1 MDDDDERLT
10 DWGASRRTYYGGDTA
25 DLEIGQK
32 DEDAVAEEALARVQ
46 QREALDALDE
56 DDFALDG
63 DDDDDADEAESGDL
77 FAALGRKGGARK
89 AVDRKAI
96 TQRALEVL
104 EAPVE
109 GAEPSATI
117 LRLLREQQALGL
129 LCDAGFYEL
138 LRAEGI
144 DATQHPIAQRL
155 PIALRSLEASASL
168 SAPETVATPTP
179 TEEAP
184 QEEDDLYAASQE
196 RRRKKRQKYEVKPR
210 FGGWRDELD
219 APAADDRRA
228 ASRAVV
234 RNKGLAPHRTNKYRN
249 PRVKKKIKYAKAVVR
264 RKGQVREM
272 RNEAEGYGGEASGVR
287 KGVGKS
293 RRIT

>member
-1 MDDDDERLT
+1 ME
-10 DWGASRRTYYGGDTA
+10 
-25 DLEIGQK
+25 
-32 DEDAVAEEALARVQ
+32 
-46 QREALDALDE
+46 
-56 DDFALDG
+56 
-63 DDDDDADEAESGDL
+63 
-77 FAALGRKGGARK
+77 
-89 AVDRKAI
+89 
-96 TQRALEVL
+96 
-104 EAPVE
+104 
-109 GAEPSATI
+109 
-117 LRLLREQQALGL
+117 
-129 LCDAGFYEL
+129 
-138 LRAEGI
+138 
-144 DATQHPIAQRL
+144 
-155 PIALRSLEASASL
+155 
-168 SAPETVATPTP
+168 APETVTAKPEAAP
-179 TEEAP
+179 EAP
-184 QEEDDLYAASQE
+184 EEDDLYAASQE

-210 FGGWRDELD
+210 FGSWRDELD

>member
-63 DDDDDADEAESGDL
+63 DDDDDVEEESGDL
-77 FAALGRKGGARK
+77 FAALGRKGGSRK
-89 AVDRKAI
+89 TVDRKAI
-96 TQRALEVL
+96 AQRALEVL

-138 LRAEGI
+138 LRAEGV

-155 PIALRSLEASASL
+155 PIALRSLEASAL
-168 SAPETVATPTP
+168 LQAPETVTAKPEAAP
-179 TEEAP
+179 EAP
-184 QEEDDLYAASQE
+184 EEDDLYAASQE

-210 FGGWRDELD
+210 FGSWRDELD

>member
-1 MDDDDERLT
+1 MADDDERLT

-63 DDDDDADEAESGDL
+63 GDDEDVEEESGDL
-77 FAALGRKGGARK
+77 FAALGRKNGKSK

-109 GAEPSATI
+109 GAEPTATV

-138 LRAEGI
+138 LRAEGV

-155 PIALRSLEASASL
+155 PIALRSLEASAL
-168 SAPETVATPTP
+168 LQAPETVTAKPEAAP
-179 TEEAP
+179 EAP
-184 QEEDDLYAASQE
+184 EEDDLYAASQE

-210 FGGWRDELD
+210 FGSWRDELD

>member
-32 DEDAVAEEALARVQ
+32 DEDAVEEEKLARVQ
-46 QREALDALDE
+46 ERAALDALDE

-63 DDDDDADEAESGDL
+63 DDDEDVEEEGGDL
-77 FAALGRKGGARK
+77 FAALGRQKGARK
-89 AVDRKAI
+89 TVDRKAI
-96 TQRALEVL
+96 AQRALEVL

-138 LRAEGI
+138 LRAEGV

-168 SAPETVATPTP
+168 TAPETVATPTP
-179 TEEAP
+179 AEEAP

-210 FGGWRDELD
+210 FGSWRDELD

-293 RRIT
+293 RQIT